1 MRTILIN
8 LCFML
13 LFLTAKSQN
22 WQTGRFYDVKGNMS
36 AGLIRFGAGG
46 RGPIKDEAFIE
57 YKEDAKAE
65 EMKLSASDLRSFVA
79 GRDSFIIAASG
90 AWSANQLDF
99 VQVVVDG
106 PQRLFVVRG
115 GGGGGSSGG
124 SGFKPGISI
133 GAGGGTGGGGGFGGG
148 VGGGVSIPI
157 FGGGGGGGGSRG
169 GKAAFFYG
177 ENTASMKPITDEN
190 FVDVMSE
197 IMGDEP
203 DVVEKIQLKKF
214 SPRSM
219 DKLIN
224 YFRQVQAGRKD

>member
-1 MRTILIN
+1 
-8 LCFML
+8 ML
-13 LFLTAKSQN
+13 LFLTAKSQT
-22 WQTGRFYDVKGNMS
+22 WQSGRFYDVKGNLNT
-36 AGLIRFGAGG
+36 GLIRFGAGG

-57 YKEDAKAE
+57 YKEDAKAD

-79 GRDSFIIAASG
+79 GRDSFIVAASSG
-90 AWSANQLDF
+90 WSAYQLDF

-115 GGGGGSSGG
+115 GGGGGSGGG

-133 GAGGGTGGGGGFGGG
+133 GAGGGTGGGSGFGGG

-157 FGGGGGGGGSRG
+157 FGGGGGGGGRS
-169 GKAAFFYG
+169 GKTAYFYG

-190 FVDVMSE
+190 FIDVMSE
-197 IMGDEP
+197 VMGDEP
-203 DVVEKIQLKKF
+203 EVVEKIQTKKF
-214 SPRSM
+214 GPRSM

-224 YFRQVQAGRKD
+224 YFRQVQAGGQ